1 MATVQEKTE
10 CLADIPVE
18 KKKAHVALSL
28 SKQQEGTNISPKT
41 AQAELQWEILLKV
54 AKDQQ

>member
-28 SKQQEGTNISPKT
+28 SKQ
-41 AQAELQWEILLKV
+41 
-54 AKDQQ
+54 